1 MNTNIPDDLMDN
13 VERKLRKHV
22 KNRRKNLH
30 RAVAALVG
38 CAVILPTSAFAYAKY
53 IDSIPYKQEID
64 LARQHNNITKINKVF
79 KYKNVTFT
87 IKEIVADDT
96 GMEVIYDVSDP
107 KYSIDRV
114 NFSGGNN
121 NFISA
126 WGYSA
131 PQEDENSKEKAFNI
145 SVDKSGGDYMENNP
159 IKIKINSI
167 SYKASNSL
175 ADKIKS
181 MVSSKS
187 TKVDWSLKMNVPMQ
201 ATRIIPINRN
211 YKLDIGTLKIK
222 DLKEGILQTII
233 EYDFTPSSSDIQ
245 SVMPIFSIRL
255 DKKYTSNVEKKQSNS
270 MQGEDFESIYYKKVN
285 EIGIRLIGARVN
297 YEFVNPKTYEV
308 KNDKLPMEFD
318 YNGDKFKIVSMKDK
332 GKSTEYAIE
341 YSKKERTYD
350 DLNIVFGNGSGGQIE
365 NGTVEYKDK
374 AANEKIYKSLI
385 RKIPEDNIK
394 SISDFNTGAIS
405 TKVTTEVKGEKR
417 FKVSGAYKRIIYDED
432 EIVIDNPFKN

>member
-1 MNTNIPDDLMDN
+1 MNTNIPDNLMDN

-22 KNRRKNLH
+22 KNKRKNLH
-30 RAVAALVG
+30 RAAAVLIG
-38 CAVILPTSAFAYAKY
+38 CAVILPTSVFAYAKY

-114 NFSGGNN
+114 NFSGGDN
-121 NFISA
+121 NFTSA

-145 SVDKSGGDYMENNP
+145 SIDKIGGNYMKNNP

-167 SYKASNSL
+167 SYKTSSSL
-175 ADKIKS
+175 ADKIRS
-181 MVSSKS
+181 MVSSKN
-187 TKVDWSLKMNVPMQ
+187 TKVDWSLKMKVPMQ
-201 ATRIIPINRN
+201 SAKVIAVNKN
-211 YKLDIGTLKIK
+211 YKLDIGTLEIK

-233 EYDFTPSSSDIQ
+233 EYDFTPSNSDIQ

-255 DKKYTSNVEKKQSNS
+255 DKKYTSNVGEKQSNS

-285 EIGIRLIGARVN
+285 EIGISLIGVRVN
-297 YEFVNPKTYEV
+297 YEFVKPKTYEV
-308 KNDKLPMEFD
+308 KNDKFPMEFD

-332 GKSTEYAIE
+332 DKSTEYTIE
-341 YSKKERTYD
+341 YSKKDRTYD

-365 NGTVEYKDK
+365 NGNVEYKDK
-374 AANEKIYKSLI
+374 TAKEKIYKSLS
-385 RKIPEDNIK
+385 RKVPKDNIK
-394 SISDFNTGAIS
+394 SISYFNTGAIS
-405 TKVTTEVKGEKR
+405 AKITTEVKGEKK
-417 FKVSGAYKRIIYDED
+417 FKVSGAYKQIIYDED
-432 EIVIDNPFKN
+432 EIVIDNTVKN